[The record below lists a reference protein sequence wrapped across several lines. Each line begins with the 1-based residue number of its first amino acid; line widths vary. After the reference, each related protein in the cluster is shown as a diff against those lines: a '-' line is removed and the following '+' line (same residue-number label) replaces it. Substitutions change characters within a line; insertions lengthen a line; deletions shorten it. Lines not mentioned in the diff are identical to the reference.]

1 MHDIDPVDLIL
12 FADSDRFQLGHR
24 PNYYD
29 VYLIKTPRFV
39 ERKSIPRKKSY
50 NKKKGYNQL
59 KVSQKKKIEGWVL
72 DCTVIILWV
81 YSVWSQFLIL
91 DCTDKFLRY
100 QNINSIKFEPSY
112 ENLVPN

>member
-1 MHDIDPVDLIL
+1 M
-12 FADSDRFQLGHR
+12 FTWSKHR
-24 PNYYD
+24 VLLRENP
-29 VYLIKTPRFV
+29 YL
-39 ERKSIPRKKSY
+39 EKKSY
-50 NKKKGYNQL
+50 NKKKAIINWRFP
-59 KVSQKKKIEGWVL
+59 KKKIEGWVL

>member
-1 MHDIDPVDLIL
+1 M
-12 FADSDRFQLGHR
+12 FTWSKHR
-24 PNYYD
+24 VLLRENP
-29 VYLIKTPRFV
+29 YL
-39 ERKSIPRKKSY
+39 EKKSY

-59 KVSQKKKIEGWVL
+59 KVSPKKKIEGWVL

-81 YSVWSQFLIL
+81 YSVWSQFLIN
-91 DCTDKFLRY
+91 KFLRY